1 MLRVFNKA
9 VAVMTAN
16 QNTEGRAPM
25 QAGNGN
31 TGSSHEAN
39 NHSGYDTKDRR
50 HSGHS
55 KGTGARSGSKTQD
68 DDDSRGQR
76 QEGGVHYKPSR
87 SGNGQSIVNRNI
99 RGKYE
104 NRSGTGQS
112 IVNTGGGFR
121 AIFEEEQEET
131 TDPLNTAF
139 DDSNDSDASGNGT
152 RKRRNRGPGGY

>member
-1 MLRVFNKA
+1 MAEHQKAGGREKKKGGDLLVVYNKA
-9 VAVMTAN
+9 VAVMTGN
-16 QNTEGRAPM
+16 QDTEGR
-25 QAGNGN
+25 
-31 TGSSHEAN
+31 
-39 NHSGYDTKDRR
+39 
-50 HSGHS
+50 
-55 KGTGARSGSKTQD
+55 GTGARSGSETPD
-68 DDDSRGQR
+68 DDASRGQR
-76 QEGGVHYKPSR
+76 QEGGVHYNPSR

-139 DDSNDSDASGNGT
+139 DDSNDSEAGGKGT
-152 RKRRNRGPGGY
+152 RERRNRGPGGT